1 MKIEI
6 TGDRKMLKLI
16 KRFDLQAVIN
26 SEEIKVSDN
35 NERELL
41 VINVDRRTIT
51 FIDNVELTLT
61 FIKELMEVLEK
72 LV

>member
-16 KRFDLQAVIN
+16 KRFGLEVVIN
-26 SEEIKVSDN
+26 SEEIKVYDN
-35 NERELL
+35 EKEL
-41 VINVDRRTIT
+41 VFINVERKTIT
-51 FIDNVELTLT
+51 FNDNELTFT

-72 LV
+72 LI

>member
-1 MKIEI
+1 
-6 TGDRKMLKLI
+6 MLKLI

-35 NERELL
+35 NEKELL

-51 FIDNVELTLT
+51 FNDNVELTLT
-61 FIKELMEVLEK
+61 FIKELMETLEK
-72 LV
+72 TL

>member
-1 MKIEI
+1 
-6 TGDRKMLKLI
+6 MLKLI

-35 NERELL
+35 NERELI

-61 FIKELMEVLEK
+61 FI
-72 LV
+72 